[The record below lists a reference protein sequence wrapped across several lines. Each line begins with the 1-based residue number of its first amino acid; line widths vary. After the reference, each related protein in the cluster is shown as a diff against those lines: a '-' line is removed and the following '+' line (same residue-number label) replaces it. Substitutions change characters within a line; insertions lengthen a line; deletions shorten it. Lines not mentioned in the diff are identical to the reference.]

1 MLSLSQNWRSC
12 IAAFALAFSVIDAS
26 PVPGQTSSVLS
37 VVSAYNGVTTITASA
52 QVVTYAA
59 TTTSTSGTLTCTKAG
74 TYSIG
79 TSTTVVLKPT
89 NIPWTAQELIYE
101 YCPFSVFT
109 LFNCA
114 TCPRLVTVEK
124 CYLGYCEVSVE
135 LRTLSRGTTSTSTS
149 SASSTNFIIGI
160 GYLEPTV
167 TTTKA
172 LSAYATGYTSTIPAK
187 LLAAGTVIVGSPV
200 PYVTS
205 TTYLDDGSQAY
216 TSTIGGT
223 ILDAISVT
231 TITYTATVSAYDS
244 AYTSTISA
252 ENSTP
257 GTVTVATPASFVTST
272 IYLDYLPRQ
281 RRICLHFNYWWRCQ
295 CWSSSFTSTVPAAGP
310 TSGTVL
316 VGYVQSDITTTITGS
331 VAATSTI
338 APSGT
343 IPGTI
348 IITVPTPDVNCSNIG
363 VQFAAFAE
371 TPQIINSAGTY
382 ANFNPVIYKTQTA
395 EITGNTTAVSYSVTT
410 YTNTAVFV
418 YGSTQ
423 KLNDF
428 YLVIDNRGYL
438 FALMTGTY
446 TFSTTSADDVF
457 FLWVGAN
464 AYSGWTRA
472 NADLI
477 ATLTYPSQTFTI
489 DLIEGVY
496 YPMRFLWANG
506 DGPGLFAFSVTAPDG
521 TTILDGN
528 TVASPYVVQFSCDGT
543 SAPEYPAWG
552 AENNCTRIIIYVL
565 NEGFYL

>member
-12 IAAFALAFSVIDAS
+12 IAAFALTFSVINAS

-37 VVSAYNGVTTITASA
+37 VVSAYNGATTITAST

-59 TTTSTSGTLTCTKAG
+59 TTISTSGTLTCTKAG

-79 TSTTVVLKPT
+79 TSTTVVSKPT
-89 NIPWTAQELIYE
+89 NIPWTAQEVIYE
-101 YCPFSVFT
+101 YCPFSVFA
-109 LFNCA
+109 LFSCA
-114 TCPRLVTVEK
+114 TCPRLITVEK
-124 CYLGYCEVSVE
+124 CYLGYCEISVE
-135 LRTLSRGTTSTSTS
+135 LRTPSKGTTSTSTS
-149 SASSTNFIIGI
+149 NASSTNFIIGI

-200 PYVTS
+200 PYVTL

-223 ILDAISVT
+223 ILDAISIT
-231 TITYTATVSAYDS
+231 TITYTTTVSAYDS

-257 GTVTVATPASFVTST
+257 GTVIVATPAPFVTST
-272 IYLDYLPRQ
+272 IYLDNGESAYTSTIGGDVNFGVPVGTVTTTTFLPTDG
-281 RRICLHFNYWWRCQ
+281 IA
-295 CWSSSFTSTVPAAGP
+295 FTSTVPAAGP
-310 TSGTVL
+310 SSGTVL
-316 VGYVQSDITTTITGS
+316 VGYVQSDVTTTITGS
-331 VAATSTI
+331 AAATSTI

-348 IITVPTPDVNCSNIG
+348 IITVPTPDVNCNNIG

-382 ANFNPVIYKTQTA
+382 ANFDPVIYKTQTA

-410 YTNTAVFV
+410 YTNTAVSV

-438 FALMTGTY
+438 FAQMTGTY
-446 TFSTTSADDVF
+446 TFSTTSADDIF

-477 ATLTYPSQTFTI
+477 ATLTYPSQKFTI
-489 DLIEGVY
+489 DLVEGEY
-496 YPMRFLWANG
+496 YPIRFLWANG

-552 AENNCTRIIIYVL
+552 AEN
-565 NEGFYL
+565 

>member
-12 IAAFALAFSVIDAS
+12 IAAFALTFSAINAS

-37 VVSAYNGVTTITASA
+37 VVSAYNGATTITAST

-79 TSTTVVLKPT
+79 TSTTVVSKPT
-89 NIPWTAQELIYE
+89 TIPWTAPEVIYE

-109 LFNCA
+109 LFGCA

-135 LRTLSRGTTSTSTS
+135 LRTPSKGTTSTSTS
-149 SASSTNFIIGI
+149 AASSTNFIIGI

-187 LLAAGTVIVGSPV
+187 LLAAGTVIVGSPI
-200 PYVTS
+200 PYVTT

-231 TITYTATVSAYDS
+231 TITYTTTVSAYDS

-252 ENSTP
+252 VNSTP
-257 GTVTVATPASFVTST
+257 GTVIVATPAPYVTST
-272 IYLDYLPRQ
+272 IYLDNGESAYTSTIGGDVNIGVPVGTVTTTTFLPTDGVA
-281 RRICLHFNYWWRCQ
+281 
-295 CWSSSFTSTVPAAGP
+295 FTSTVPAAGP

-316 VGYVQSDITTTITGS
+316 VGYVQSDVTTTITGS

-348 IITVPTPDVNCSNIG
+348 IVTVPTPDVNCNNIG

-371 TPQIINSAGTY
+371 TPQIINSGGTY
-382 ANFNPVIYKTQTA
+382 ANFDPVIYKTQPA
-395 EITGNTTAVSYSVTT
+395 KITGNTTAVSYSVTT
-410 YTNTAVFV
+410 YTNTAVSV

-438 FALMTGTY
+438 FAQMTGTY
-446 TFSTTSADDVF
+446 TFSTTSADDIF

-472 NADLI
+472 NANLI
-477 ATLTYPSQTFTI
+477 ATLTYPSQKFTI
-489 DLIEGVY
+489 NLVAGEY

-552 AENNCTRIIIYVL
+552 AEN
-565 NEGFYL
+565 

>member
-12 IAAFALAFSVIDAS
+12 IAAFALTFSVTNAS

-37 VVSAYNGVTTITASA
+37 VVSAYNGATTITAST

-59 TTTSTSGTLTCTKAG
+59 TTTSTSVTLTCTKAG

-79 TSTTVVLKPT
+79 TSTT
-89 NIPWTAQELIYE
+89 
-101 YCPFSVFT
+101 
-109 LFNCA
+109 
-114 TCPRLVTVEK
+114 

-135 LRTLSRGTTSTSTS
+135 LRTPFKGTTGTSTSV
-149 SASSTNFIIGI
+149 ASSTNFIIGI

-187 LLAAGTVIVGSPV
+187 LLAAGTAIVGSPV

-216 TSTIGGT
+216 ASTIDGT

-231 TITYTATVSAYDS
+231 TITYTTTVSAYDS

-252 ENSTP
+252 VNSTP
-257 GTVTVATPASFVTST
+257 GTVIVATPAPYVTST
-272 IYLDYLPRQ
+272 IYLDNGESAYTSTIGGDVNIGVPVGTVTTTTFLPTDC
-281 RRICLHFNYWWRCQ
+281 IA
-295 CWSSSFTSTVPAAGP
+295 FTSAVPAAGSS
-310 TSGTVL
+310 SGTVL
-316 VGYVQSDITTTITGS
+316 VGYVQSDVTTAITGS
-331 VAATSTI
+331 AATTSTI

-348 IITVPTPDVNCSNIG
+348 IITIPTPDVNCNNIG
-363 VQFAAFAE
+363 VQSAAFAE
-371 TPQIINSAGTY
+371 TPQIINSTGTY
-382 ANFNPVIYKTQTA
+382 ANFNPIIYKTQTT
-395 EITGNTTAVSYSVTT
+395 EITSNTTAVSYSVTT
-410 YTNTAVFV
+410 YTNTAVSV

-428 YLVIDNRGYL
+428 YL
-438 FALMTGTY
+438 
-446 TFSTTSADDVF
+446 
-457 FLWVGAN
+457 
-464 AYSGWTRA
+464 TRA

-489 DLIEGVY
+489 DLVEGEY

-506 DGPGLFAFSVTAPDG
+506 DGPSLFAFSVTAPDE

-528 TVASPYVVQFSCDGT
+528 TVASPYVVHFSCDGT
-543 SAPEYPAWG
+543 SASEYPA
-552 AENNCTRIIIYVL
+552 
-565 NEGFYL
+565 

>member
-1 MLSLSQNWRSC
+1 M
-12 IAAFALAFSVIDAS
+12 
-26 PVPGQTSSVLS
+26 
-37 VVSAYNGVTTITASA
+37 
-52 QVVTYAA
+52 
-59 TTTSTSGTLTCTKAG
+59 TSTGGTLTCTKAG

-79 TSTTVVLKPT
+79 TSTTVISKPT
-89 NIPWTAQELIYE
+89 NIPWTAQEVIYE
-101 YCPFSVFT
+101 YYPFSVFT
-109 LFNCA
+109 LFSCT
-114 TCPRLVTVEK
+114 TCPRLVTVKK
-124 CYLGYCEVSVE
+124 CYLGYYQHLKCQF
-135 LRTLSRGTTSTSTS
+135 
-149 SASSTNFIIGI
+149 NKFHYWD

-167 TTTKA
+167 TATKA

-216 TSTIGGT
+216 ASTIGGT
-223 ILDAISVT
+223 ILDAISVI
-231 TITYTATVSAYDS
+231 TITYTTTVSAYDS

-257 GTVTVATPASFVTST
+257 GTVIVATPAPFVTST
-272 IYLDYLPRQ
+272 IYLDNGESAY
-281 RRICLHFNYWWRCQ
+281 
-295 CWSSSFTSTVPAAGP
+295 TSTIGGDVNVGVPVGTVTTTTFLPTDGVAFTPTVPTAGP

-343 IPGTI
+343 IPGTMI
-348 IITVPTPDVNCSNIG
+348 VTVPTPDVNCNNIG

-382 ANFNPVIYKTQTA
+382 ANFNSVIYKTQTA

-438 FALMTGTY
+438 FAQMTGTY
-446 TFSTTSADDVF
+446 TFSTTSADDIL

-477 ATLTYPSQTFTI
+477 ATFTYPSQNI
-489 DLIEGVY
+489 H
-496 YPMRFLWANG
+496 N
-506 DGPGLFAFSVTAPDG
+506 
-521 TTILDGN
+521 
-528 TVASPYVVQFSCDGT
+528 
-543 SAPEYPAWG
+543 
-552 AENNCTRIIIYVL
+552 
-565 NEGFYL
+565 

>member
-12 IAAFALAFSVIDAS
+12 IAAFALTFLVINAS

-37 VVSAYNGVTTITASA
+37 VVSAYNGATTITAST

-79 TSTTVVLKPT
+79 TSTTVVSKPT
-89 NIPWTAQELIYE
+89 NIPWTAQEVIYE

-109 LFNCA
+109 LFSCA
-114 TCPRLVTVEK
+114 ACPRLITVEK
-124 CYLGYCEVSVE
+124 CYLGYCEVSIE
-135 LRTLSRGTTSTSTS
+135 LRTPSKGVTSTSTS
-149 SASSTNFIIGI
+149 SASSTSFVIGI

-172 LSAYATGYTSTIPAK
+172 LSAYATGYTSIIPAK

-231 TITYTATVSAYDS
+231 TITYTTTVSAYDS

-252 ENSTP
+252 KKLNAWNC
-257 GTVTVATPASFVTST
+257 TVTTTTF
-272 IYLDYLPRQ
+272 LPTGG
-281 RRICLHFNYWWRCQ
+281 IA
-295 CWSSSFTSTVPAAGP
+295 FTSTVPAAGP

-316 VGYVQSDITTTITGS
+316 VGYVQSDVTTTITGS

-348 IITVPTPDVNCSNIG
+348 IITVPTPDVNCNNIG

-382 ANFNPVIYKTQTA
+382 ANFNPAIYKTQTA

-410 YTNTAVFV
+410 YTNTAVSV

-438 FALMTGTY
+438 FAQMTGTY
-446 TFSTTSADDVF
+446 TFSTTSADDIF

-489 DLIEGVY
+489 DLVEGEY

-521 TTILDGN
+521 TIILDGN

-552 AENNCTRIIIYVL
+552 AES
-565 NEGFYL
+565 

>member
-1 MLSLSQNWRSC
+1 MLSLSQGWRSC

-26 PVPGQTSSVLS
+26 PVPSQASSVLS
-37 VVSAYNGVTTITASA
+37 VVSAYNGSTTITAST

-79 TSTTVVLKPT
+79 TSTTVVSKST
-89 NIPWTAQELIYE
+89 NIPWTAQEVIYE
-101 YCPFSVFT
+101 YCSFSVFT

-135 LRTLSRGTTSTSTS
+135 LRTPSRGTTSTSTS
-149 SASSTNFIIGI
+149 SAI
-160 GYLEPTV
+160 

-172 LSAYATGYTSTIPAK
+172 LSAYATGYTSTISAK
-187 LLAAGTVIVGSPV
+187 ILAAGTVIVGSPV

-231 TITYTATVSAYDS
+231 TINYTTTVSAYDS

-257 GTVTVATPASFVTST
+257 GTVIVATPAPFVTST
-272 IYLDYLPRQ
+272 IYLDNGESAYTSTIGGDVNVGVPVGTVTTTTFLPTDGVA
-281 RRICLHFNYWWRCQ
+281 
-295 CWSSSFTSTVPAAGP
+295 FTSTVPAAGP

-316 VGYVQSDITTTITGS
+316 VGYVQSDITTSITGS
-331 VAATSTI
+331 MAATSTI

-348 IITVPTPDVNCSNIG
+348 IITVPTPDVNCNNIG

-371 TPQIINSAGTY
+371 TPQIVNSAGTY

-395 EITGNTTAVSYSVTT
+395 DITGNTTAVSYSVTT
-410 YTNTAVFV
+410 YTNTAVSV

-438 FALMTGTY
+438 FAQMTGTY
-446 TFSTTSADDVF
+446 TFSTTSADDIF

-489 DLIEGVY
+489 DLVEGEY

-552 AENNCTRIIIYVL
+552 AES
-565 NEGFYL
+565 